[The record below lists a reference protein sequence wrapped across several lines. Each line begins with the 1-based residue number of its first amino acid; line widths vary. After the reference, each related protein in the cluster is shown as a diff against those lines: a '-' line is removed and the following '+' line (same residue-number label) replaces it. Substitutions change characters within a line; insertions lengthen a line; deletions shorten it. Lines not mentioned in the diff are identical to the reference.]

1 MEQLPDLEQLKTELG
16 RENNRAE
23 YRKIFRH
30 TVFAIVIV
38 AAVAIL
44 ISSFFI
50 TVLRITG
57 ESMAPTLHT
66 GEIVVATNSREF
78 ETGDLVAFYYNNRVL
93 VKRVMGS
100 SGDWINIEED
110 GQVYVN
116 NVAIDEPYLTE
127 KSLEPYDI
135 SFPYQVPESHIFV
148 MGDNRSVSIDSRSAV
163 VGCIVDDQIIGKLI
177 FRVYPFEAMGK
188 MP

>member
-16 RENNRAE
+16 RENSRAE

-127 KSLEPYDI
+127 KSLDPYDI

-177 FRVYPFEAMGK
+177 FRVYPFETMGK